1 MKKKDIFWGLLLVL
15 AAIFII
21 VDRLGYFP
29 QIGVVKIFIT
39 IVLIAIMLKSIIR
52 VRFSGILFP
61 IAFLC
66 IIYAEQWNITALTPG
81 PVLGTALLA
90 SIGLSMI
97 FKKDDYWCHHAH
109 WNHDHWRHSD
119 WHNRDWRKD
128 NSGENFEQVINEPDG
143 NVVNCTVSFGSSM
156 KYINTDNFE
165 KANIRC
171 SCGSM
176 KVYFDK
182 AVVSSGHAEI
192 YLDISLSGVELYIPK
207 TWNVVYDVNITL
219 GGIDEKNRKTASDS
233 PVVTIKGSI
242 SLSGVEI
249 IYI

>member
-1 MKKKDIFWGLLLVL
+1 MKKKDIFWGLIFVF

-29 QIGVVKIFIT
+29 QIGIFKVVAT
-39 IVLIAIMLKSIIR
+39 IILISIMLKSLIH

-61 IAFLC
+61 IALLC
-66 IIYAEQWNITALTPG
+66 IIYADQWNITALTPG
-81 PVLGTALLA
+81 PVLVTALLA

-97 FKKDDYWCHHAH
+97 FKKDDYWRHYEH
-109 WNHDHWRHSD
+109 WNRHSWRHD
-119 WHNRDWRKD
+119 QRCHNDDGKQFD
-128 NSGENFEQVINEPDG
+128 KVINEPDG
-143 NVVNCTVSFGSSM
+143 NVINCTANFGSSM

-165 KANIRC
+165 KANIKC

-182 AVVSSGHAEI
+182 AVISSGHAEI

-207 TWNVVYDVNITL
+207 TWNVVYDVSTTM
-219 GGIDEKNRKTASDS
+219 GGIDEKNSKIASDS
-233 PVVTIKGSI
+233 PVVTIRGSI